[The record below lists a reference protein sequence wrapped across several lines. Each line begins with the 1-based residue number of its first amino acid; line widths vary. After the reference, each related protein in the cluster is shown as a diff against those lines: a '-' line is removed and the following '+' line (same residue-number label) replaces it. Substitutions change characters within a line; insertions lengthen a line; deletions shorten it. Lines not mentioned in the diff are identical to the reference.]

1 MNPCHVYPMPLPTKA
16 QAPIGPPPTV
26 HKSVKRMHCLPKT
39 EPPTVKERV
48 KQIPV
53 IQGMGPPSLLQSQR
67 ASPFSL
73 TPDFFKALP
82 SGRKWTDAERRLFL
96 RSPLELRAMLEQK
109 EEEVRR
115 LSFKADYYANK
126 SHDLGIQ
133 LAAEMGAFES
143 QTQQNSEDQLY
154 LSRTLDIIREE
165 NARLAVMVSHYATRE
180 RDHRSMA
187 ERVDLYARKEKE
199 DREMRTIASLIW
211 REPCDPPAYMNNF
224 PLEPEATPAD
234 DFFTTDN
241 SFTALAHDTF
251 IPGPD
256 PPPELLEAS
265 PIIWADPAAELLEAS
280 RHIWTDPAAELLEA
294 SRHIWADAGEKRK
307 TRTEQENPRS
317 YGKPKVSWTSPE
329 MLDGK
334 H

>member
-1 MNPCHVYPMPLPTKA
+1 MNPCHVYPMPTPSKA
-16 QAPIGPPPTV
+16 QAPIGPPHTV
-26 HKSVKRMHCLPKT
+26 HKGVKRMPCMPKT
-39 EPPTVKERV
+39 EHNV

-53 IQGMGPPSLLQSQR
+53 IQGIGPPSLLQSQR
-67 ASPFSL
+67 ASPYSL
-73 TPDFFKALP
+73 TPDFFKAIP
-82 SGRKWTDAERRLFL
+82 IGHKWTDAERRLFL
-96 RSPLELRAMLEQK
+96 KSPLELRAMLEQK

-115 LSFKADYYANK
+115 LTFKADYYTNK

-133 LAAEMGAFES
+133 LAAAMGALES

-165 NARLAVMVSHYATRE
+165 NARLAVMVSHYVKRE
-180 RDHRSMA
+180 RDYRSMA
-187 ERVDLYARKEKE
+187 EQVDYYARKEKE

-211 REPCDPPAYMNNF
+211 REPCDPPAYINNF

-241 SFTALAHDTF
+241 SFIT
-251 IPGPD
+251 G
-256 PPPELLEAS
+256 EEAP

-280 RHIWTDPAAELLEA
+280 RHIWADPTAKLLEA
-294 SRHIWADAGEKRK
+294 SRHIWVDAGEKRK
-307 TRTEQENPRS
+307 TRTEQENPRG

-329 MLDGK
+329 MLDSK